1 MGGYSTDKDGIV
13 TFRDEANRLLFDRP
27 TSVAVSGW
35 HTHPH
40 IAGKFTV
47 LDTSS
52 GKVKEK

>member
-1 MGGYSTDKDGIV
+1 MGGYSTDKDGVV
-13 TFRDEANRLLFDRP
+13 TFRDENNRLLFDRP

-35 HTHPH
+35 HAHTA

-47 LDTSS
+47 IDTST